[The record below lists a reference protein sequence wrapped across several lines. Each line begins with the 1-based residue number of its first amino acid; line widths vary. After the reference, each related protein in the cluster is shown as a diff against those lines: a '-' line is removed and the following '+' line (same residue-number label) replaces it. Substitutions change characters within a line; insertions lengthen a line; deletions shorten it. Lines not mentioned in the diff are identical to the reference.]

1 MHGLYSEILF
11 DISLFFKGKAAPKEI
26 EHRFSLKFPG
36 MQCNI
41 IQNHQELQSAFEKE
55 IKDTLTSV
63 QGCHTCKLK
72 DVATPGCE
80 STASNRKRKALGRAM
95 EVLFSV
101 IVKGDT
107 DSSLSGYDVEEKS
120 EAVLFQMQYAV
131 ATGQFQIALSGLN
144 STADS
149 SSLQHLFTNVSCA
162 AGFVTSGNRKGCG
175 KDCLFNFFHH
185 KNRICS
191 FNHAILRDE
200 RKKFF
205 IEKMRWWF
213 GLRAILVQSQS

>member
-1 MHGLYSEILF
+1 MFFLIF
-11 DISLFFKGKAAPKEI
+11 VFFFFKGKAAPKEI

-41 IQNHQELQSAFEKE
+41 IQNRQELQSAFEKE

-80 STASNRKRKALGRAM
+80 STASNRKRKAVDRAM

-101 IVKGDT
+101 AVKGDN
-107 DSSLSGYDVEEKS
+107 DSSSLGYDVEEKS

-131 ATGQFQIALSGLN
+131 ATGQFQIALKGMN
-144 STADS
+144 STADR
-149 SSLQHLFTNVSCA
+149 SSLQHLFSNVSCV

-175 KDCLFNFFHH
+175 KECLFH
-185 KNRICS
+185 
-191 FNHAILRDE
+191 
-200 RKKFF
+200 FF
-205 IEKMRWWF
+205 ITRKESVHLTMLF
-213 GLRAILVQSQS
+213 